1 MPPSPV
7 SNLNS
12 SDGSSPAQRTRS
24 IGTLFVVN
32 GLVFSNFLPRIPE
45 IRDQLGVS
53 NTGLGVSLL
62 GGGLG
67 GIIGSLV
74 VARVLRTTTTKNLV
88 TVAASALAIG
98 LPIIAF
104 MRSPIGLLIALTALG
119 FADTFN
125 DISMNAQGVR
135 IQELLGRPII
145 QRLHGGWSLGMFA
158 GTGIGLIA
166 AAADLSIKV
175 HFALVGVVMISAV
188 WYARRHL
195 LPTDPTPPV
204 VDSAQ
209 PRQRL
214 FSPIVI
220 AMSAMAIGVAFL
232 EATPNDW
239 SSVTMRDELGVLK
252 WNGLG
257 TVVFAGSM
265 LIGRLGGDHARVMLG
280 ARRFLGLAT
289 VLAALGGLIVVVAQT
304 AGMGLLG
311 FACWGLGVSVMFPM
325 LYEMAATLPGT
336 SEGAGL
342 GAMVIGQRSGFMA
355 CTLIVGTLSDV
366 FSLQTAIAIVVGIAM
381 LLLFG
386 TRLWIHPAGA

>member
-1 MPPSPV
+1 MSRGV
-7 SNLNS
+7 AS
-12 SDGSSPAQRTRS
+12 SVESTPAQRTRA
-24 IGTLFVVN
+24 IATLFVVN

-53 NTGLGVSLL
+53 NTGLGASLL

-67 GIIGSLV
+67 GIFGSLV
-74 VARVLRTTTTKNLV
+74 VARVLRKTTTKNLV
-88 TVAASALAIG
+88 TAAASALAIG
-98 LPIIAF
+98 LPVIAF
-104 MRSPIGLLIALTALG
+104 MNSALGLLLALTALG
-119 FADTFN
+119 FTDTFN

-135 IQELLGRPII
+135 IQEMLGKPIL

-166 AAADLSIKV
+166 AATDLNIKI
-175 HFALVGVVMISAV
+175 HFALVGLVMITAV
-188 WYARRHL
+188 WSVRRHL
-195 LPTDPTPPV
+195 LPTDPAPPV
-204 VDSAQ
+204 VDAAQ
-209 PRQRL
+209 PRKRL
-214 FSPIVI
+214 FSPIVL
-220 AMSAMAIGVAFL
+220 AMSAMAIGVSFL

-257 TVVFAGSM
+257 TVAFAGAM
-265 LIGRLGGDHARVMLG
+265 LIGRLGGDHARVILG
-280 ARRFLGLAT
+280 ARRFLGVAT
-289 VLAALGGLIVVVAQT
+289 VLAGLGGLIVVIAESAAV
-304 AGMGLLG
+304 GLLG

-355 CTLIVGTLSDV
+355 CTVFVGALSDV
-366 FSLQTAIAIVVGIAM
+366 FSLQTAIAVVVAIAM
-381 LLLFG
+381 LLVIG
-386 TRLWIHPAGA
+386 TRVWIHPATE